1 MSFYQKSVSYECYKI
16 IENFNRH
23 GYWYCI
29 CHLYNGCQTKESYV
43 SNIRRYCPICQFE
56 DTFSIN
62 ELNQIKKNLNKMQT
76 YYYDILGH
84 ICEIK
89 IIDGTDDFWEK

>member
-1 MSFYQKSVSYECYKI
+1 M
-16 IENFNRH
+16 
-23 GYWYCI
+23 
-29 CHLYNGCQTKESYV
+29 

-62 ELNQIKKNLNKMQT
+62 ELNQIKKNLNKIQT

-89 IIDGTDDFWEK
+89 KIDGTDDFWEKKVRYSRYCTLKEHVDYL